1 MSDLWSQWEGHVVDG
16 TYPLVRCLGTSD
28 HSGVFLT
35 ESPAEGLAKVA
46 IKLMPAI
53 PSLTEAQLSHWR
65 AAASLSHPR
74 LMRLY
79 DAGRCQLG
87 ERHFLFV
94 IMEFSDQNLAE
105 VLTHR
110 ALTPDE
116 AREMLLPTLDAL
128 AFLHGRKL
136 VQGQL
141 KPSNILVIGD
151 QLKLASD
158 TIRPAS
164 EAAATVGT
172 PSVYDAPETTGEIFT
187 TATDVWALGV
197 TLVEALTRRPPSW
210 ADAQRERP
218 SLAADFP
225 SAFAETVRRCLSR
238 EPAQRPDVAR
248 LSAGVQ
254 GNTGAPAPPAAAA
267 AAAEATPAEIEVL
280 LEAPA
285 MPRAAAPAQSEVA
298 TRQAATARA
307 GAVPRPAAAPQTRPA
322 TAKPAGIGAR
332 PVSAAA
338 TVAPARAASPA
349 TPQRLA
355 SAGAGRAAV
364 RDPAAVSRPTP
375 PPPQLSRAALIAQA
389 TLESVHHE
397 EPGWRRH
404 IPMIVG
410 AVVLVVAVWVA
421 IHLISSHSSSQ
432 PQSVSASSSLT
443 PTQPADQSAATAP
456 TGPAPA
462 AVSAAAPATSRASK
476 GVAPASGSSSVVH
489 EEIPSAS
496 RGARNT
502 IHGQVR
508 VSVRVTVDRAGNVIN
523 ETFEVLGPSP
533 YFARLSI
540 QAARKWKF
548 AAADERAR
556 QWVLHFEFS
565 REGSTGHAVRARSR

>member
-16 TYPLVRCLGTSD
+16 TYPLLRCLGTSD

-46 IKLMPAI
+46 VKLMPAI

-187 TATDVWALGV
+187 TAADVWALGV

-210 ADAQRERP
+210 ADAQRERV

-225 SAFAETVRRCLSR
+225 PAFAETVRRCLNR

-248 LSAGVQ
+248 LSAWVQ
-254 GNTGAPAPPAAAA
+254 GNTGAPAPPAA

-285 MPRAAAPAQSEVA
+285 MARAAAPAQSEVA

-307 GAVPRPAAAPQTRPA
+307 GAVPRPAAPAQARPA
-322 TAKPAGIGAR
+322 TAKPAGVGAR
-332 PVSAAA
+332 PVSASATGAA
-338 TVAPARAASPA
+338 ARAASPA

-389 TLESVHHE
+389 TLESVQHG

-404 IPMIVG
+404 IPMIIG
-410 AVVLVVAVWVA
+410 AVALVVAVWVA

-456 TGPAPA
+456 TAPAAA
-462 AVSAAAPATSRASK
+462 AVSAAAPATSKASK
-476 GVAPASGSSSVVH
+476 AVAPASGSSSAVH

-502 IHGQVR
+502 IHGRVK
-508 VSVRVTVDRAGNVIN
+508 VSVRVTVDRSGNVVN
-523 ETFEVLGPSP
+523 ETFEDLGPSP

-548 AAADERAR
+548 TSADERAR